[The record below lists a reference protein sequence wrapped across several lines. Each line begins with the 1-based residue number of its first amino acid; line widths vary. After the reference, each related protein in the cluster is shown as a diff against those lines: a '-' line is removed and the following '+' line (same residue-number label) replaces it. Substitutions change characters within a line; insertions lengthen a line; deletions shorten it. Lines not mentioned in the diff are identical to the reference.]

1 MKRFFISL
9 AVCSLLASAV
19 SCEYD
24 APNINFTTT
33 VTNDYS
39 EVIKAL
45 QDQTLTIAEK
55 LKILNDAL
63 EYQTLTI
70 TQQADILKKA
80 YENGVLKYE
89 ELFGKLFDQL
99 GKIKESTEEKL
110 DAIKGAL
117 ETVNEDMKTKLNV
130 INEAIKKGIVDVNAK
145 QDLILTALNSLSS
158 YKFTKD
164 ELLEVGDDYLLVHS
178 LFWNKNFENYEVV
191 RALMDLIPISLP
203 ARYKF
208 WYRQESGKYPF
219 DGSEPTSF
227 YGPAI
232 TEGGIFNCVRGASDL
247 FLAIDLEWNS
257 GAPHYR
263 SVGEYNCYLIKKVY
277 KSGYAYFIVDKGDKT
292 AGIKVKPMSSIP
304 SGDTFNDYSNVITYE
319 HRFEA
324 EKGRT
329 GVWGY
334 RGLAN
339 GQFPGDKVKGV
350 DFIFV
355 KDE

>member
-1 MKRFFISL
+1 
-9 AVCSLLASAV
+9 
-19 SCEYD
+19 
-24 APNINFTTT
+24 
-33 VTNDYS
+33 
-39 EVIKAL
+39 
-45 QDQTLTIAEK
+45 
-55 LKILNDAL
+55 
-63 EYQTLTI
+63 
-70 TQQADILKKA
+70 
-80 YENGVLKYE
+80 
-89 ELFGKLFDQL
+89 
-99 GKIKESTEEKL
+99 
-110 DAIKGAL
+110 
-117 ETVNEDMKTKLNV
+117 
-130 INEAIKKGIVDVNAK
+130 
-145 QDLILTALNSLSS
+145 
-158 YKFTKD
+158 
-164 ELLEVGDDYLLVHS
+164 
-178 LFWNKNFENYEVV
+178 
-191 RALMDLIPISLP
+191 MDLIPISLP

-208 WYRQESGKYPF
+208 WYHQASGKYPF
-219 DGSEPTSF
+219 DGSESTSF

-257 GAPHYR
+257 GAPRYR

-292 AGIKVKPMSSIP
+292 AGIKVKPESMP
-304 SGDTFNDYSNVITYE
+304 NKDLFNDYSNRITYE
-319 HRFEA
+319 HYFEA